1 MELEKDIKNIK
12 LLLNNLDQKTNL
24 IIEQILII
32 KDSAGKTSKALEIAK
47 KNKRSP
53 ETNSEYQDIKN
64 FILMKLE
71 HVPKDNS
78 LQENKW
84 SGKSLDSIIEH
95 LNSYGF
101 FEFKK
106 ISLGRI
112 LISIYGPQVKFI
124 TTFKNSRKTY
134 YRLNFK

>member
-12 LLLNNLDQKTNL
+12 LLLNNLDQKANL
-24 IIEQILII
+24 IIEQLLII
-32 KDSAGKTSKALEIAK
+32 KDSSGKASKALELSK

-71 HVPKDNS
+71 HLPKDNR
-78 LQENKW
+78 LKENQW

-112 LISIYGPQVKFI
+112 LVSIFGSEVRFI